1 MDINRVQCP
10 IPRHC
15 LASECRAEI
24 NYEDGTFETITYC
37 WDTTFPTQLEKTWTG
52 RTIFTIESTNNSSRA
67 YLTSAGRRD
76 LRNSVRQTHHV
87 LQLEHTLVNQ
97 AAHDQPDLQN
107 IPRQRAK
114 RPKVD
119 ILETFAGTANITWR
133 CPKYHLTAAHPMDYN
148 TGWDLSKPAHQL
160 QVEQAL
166 DELTPFILIQGI
178 DCKDWCLLQD
188 NTNYVRRKILLLMR
202 RAKARKMLKAV
213 CKWCHRQA
221 AAGRYFLLENPLT
234 SRIWNEK
241 DIQDL
246 LKLPNVEFAACHAGA
261 YGATNSKGQMIKKGH
276 RFLGNCP
283 MVLRRLTRRL
293 SPEQLKQ
300 CVPLEGKE
308 TTLSQV
314 YPPRLVDQILQG
326 VRDQLTAQ
334 YPDRST
340 PPGKTYNV
348 YMNTAAPAW
357 SEALDMAESTFQVTR
372 YKSFILPVSDPLF
385 AKVSRLCEWN
395 HMERVQISKQPITW
409 RFPSHIPHTH
419 RAAALRYNDGT
430 IEVIEE
436 DLQLLR
442 HPKARRLAKPT
453 EEITFPADL
462 KIPAEV
468 KTAVR
473 RLHKNLGHPHA
484 TELKKMLAMNGVKNS
499 TIYTAVDS
507 MRCNACDRARGPN
520 KPDPGGGIDD
530 FGSSQF
536 GDRLQMDIVYLPDIQ
551 STNFLVLG
559 IICET
564 THLHVATLLADRTP
578 EEVTRK
584 FQTAWSR
591 NFGYPL
597 RIRTDADGSFRSTFE
612 DHMDEQGH
620 GLITGQ
626 TRSQTQMQADALR
639 VEAQQHLAAMSIDGS
654 LRRALLRNT
663 KPSAADIPEIGS
675 IVAYWRWTA
684 RSGKKRGGYKLARL
698 LGQDPDGKSYW
709 LQAGTNTVRVAPH
722 QLRTAKG
729 FEAWEPDRTQIQM
742 LRIADQNL
750 KDGLLQDDSIPEP
763 SR

>member
-1 MDINRVQCP
+1 MGLEGHLTDELNDHDYWETCKNKCIRRHVLPRILLMDLNRVQCP
-10 IPRHC
+10 IPQHC

-37 WDTTFPTQLEKTWTG
+37 WDTIFPTQLEKTWTG

-97 AAHDQPDLQN
+97 TAHEQPDLQN
-107 IPRQRAK
+107 IPQQRAK

-119 ILETFAGTANITWR
+119 ILETFAGAANIARR

-148 TGWDLSKPAHQL
+148 TGWDLSKPTHQL
-160 QVEQAL
+160 QVEQTL

-213 CKWCHRQA
+213 CKWCHKQA

-283 MVLRRLTRRL
+283 MVLHRLTRRL
-293 SPEQLKQ
+293 PPEQLKQ

-409 RFPSHIPHTH
+409 RFPSHIPRTH

-442 HPKARRLAKPT
+442 HPKARFRKPVEVGIFMFGTHIAPQPEQPEQAQAEQAAASQAAAEENDPLRRLAKPT

-462 KIPAEV
+462 NIPAEV

-484 TELKKMLAMNGVKNS
+484 TELTKMLAMNGVKNS
-499 TIYTAVDS
+499 SIYT
-507 MRCNACDRARGPN
+507 DRTRGPN
-520 KPDPGGGIDD
+520 KPDPRGGMAPANSETDCRWTSSTSET
-530 FGSSQF
+530 SSQPTSWF
-536 GDRLQMDIVYLPDIQ
+536 WGSYVRQHTCTWQHSWQIAHQKKSPASSRLHGAAT
-551 STNFLVLG
+551 S
-559 IICET
+559 
-564 THLHVATLLADRTP
+564 ATLSASEP
-578 EEVTRK
+578 
-584 FQTAWSR
+584 
-591 NFGYPL
+591 
-597 RIRTDADGSFRSTFE
+597 
-612 DHMDEQGH
+612 M
-620 GLITGQ
+620 
-626 TRSQTQMQADALR
+626 QM
-639 VEAQQHLAAMSIDGS
+639 EA
-654 LRRALLRNT
+654 
-663 KPSAADIPEIGS
+663 
-675 IVAYWRWTA
+675 
-684 RSGKKRGGYKLARL
+684 SG
-698 LGQDPDGKSYW
+698 P
-709 LQAGTNTVRVAPH
+709 
-722 QLRTAKG
+722 
-729 FEAWEPDRTQIQM
+729 
-742 LRIADQNL
+742 
-750 KDGLLQDDSIPEP
+750 P
-763 SR
+763 SRTTWMSRESSWTTSPPRLTTRLV